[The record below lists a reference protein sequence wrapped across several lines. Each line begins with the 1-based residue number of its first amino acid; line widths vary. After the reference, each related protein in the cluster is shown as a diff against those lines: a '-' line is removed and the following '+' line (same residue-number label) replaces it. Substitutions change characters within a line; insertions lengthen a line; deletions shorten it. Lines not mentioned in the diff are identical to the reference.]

1 MIKNK
6 TTIYSAIWATV
17 ALLIAYA
24 IRWIIP
30 YDPNQTLLI
39 SAAMMARYA
48 IHVCLLIAWCVSI
61 QRRLTNRRVRHFL
74 MAAGALMV
82 FWLTV
87 RTVKYEFIVDRTNPI
102 GRYIWYSYYI
112 PMVLIP
118 LIGIFV
124 VKYLDKPGDYVHPKW
139 MNYLAI
145 PAALLLALVFTNDL
159 HQQVFRFHKGIEL
172 YDTQYQYGIP
182 YYILMAWFIL
192 GGLYF
197 AVMLLKKSR
206 VPGNKHVQRLPLY
219 IMLGAIVFWILYT
232 MKVIK
237 CDLTVMDCLL
247 IVCLLESAIQ
257 SGMIPSNTNHQE
269 LFDMTTVPLLIVDE
283 DFQPHYVSG
292 GAMPLSEADIAKTQT
307 GAVHLDNTL
316 LRSAP
321 IHAGRVVWQDDITV
335 QNTLRQQLQD
345 IREQMSE
352 ENTLLQAEVELTEH
366 KARVD
371 EQNRLYDRIA
381 QEVAPQ
387 LIRAEE
393 MMQRVSAEPEK
404 ARGLIA
410 KICVLG
416 CYIKRRG
423 NLLLLGEENKQIPAA
438 ELEHCIRESLENL
451 RLGGVFTLLNS
462 GCSGMLP
469 VNHVVAVYDFY
480 ENLAERL
487 LEKAT
492 AFLVNL
498 KCEDGSITAN
508 IQIGCSEEIAEQ
520 AFAGLTFPHGS
531 FRYEVMENDVVVSL
545 ATNRGGANDDEIS

>member
-6 TTIYSAIWATV
+6 TTINSAIWVTV

-48 IHVCLLIAWCVSI
+48 IHVCLLIGWCVSLN
-61 QRRLTNRRVRHFL
+61 RRLQNRQVRCLLILVGIL
-74 MAAGALMV
+74 MA

-87 RTVKYEFIVDRTNPI
+87 RTIKFEFIADPTHPI
-102 GRYIWYSYYI
+102 VRYLWYCYYI

-118 LIGIFV
+118 MIGVFV
-124 VKYLDKPGDYVHPKW
+124 VKYLDKLADYTHPKQ
-139 MNYLAI
+139 MNLLLI
-145 PAALLLALVFTNDL
+145 PAFLLLGIVFTNDL
-159 HQQVFRFHKGIEL
+159 HRLVFDFPQGIEL
-172 YDTQYQYGIP
+172 FDSKYTYGFV

-197 AVMLLKKSR
+197 VVMLLKKSR
-206 VPGNKHVQRLPLY
+206 VPGSKKMQRLPLF
-219 IMLGAIVFWILYT
+219 IMLGAIVFWVLYT
-232 MKVIK
+232 LKLIK
-237 CDLTVMDCLL
+237 CDLTAMDCL
-247 IVCLLESAIQ
+247 IITCLLESAIQ
-257 SGMIPSNTNHQE
+257 SGIIPSNTNHRE
-269 LFDMTTVPLLIVDE
+269 LFDITTVPVQIVDA
-283 DFQPHYVSG
+283 DYQPHYVSG
-292 GAMPLSEADIAKTQT
+292 AALPLSEADLKKTEA
-307 GAVHLDNTL
+307 GAVHMDNTL
-316 LRSAP
+316 LRSTP
-321 IHAGRVVWQDDITV
+321 ITAGRVVWQDDITV
-335 QNTLRQQLQD
+335 QNTLHQQLQS

-366 KARVD
+366 KAKVD

-393 MMQRVSAEPEK
+393 LMKQVSAKPEN
-404 ARGLIA
+404 ARELMS
-410 KICVLG
+410 KLCVLG

-423 NLLLLGEENKQIPAA
+423 NLLLLGEDNKQIPAV

-462 GCSGMLP
+462 QCDGTLP
-469 VNHVVAVYDFY
+469 VTVVVSIYDFY
-480 ENLAERL
+480 ENVAERL
-487 LEKAT
+487 LDKAT

-498 KCEDGSITAN
+498 KCEDGAMTMN

-520 AFAGLTFPHGS
+520 AFTGLTFPCGS
-531 FRYEVMENDVVVSL
+531 FRYEVMEEDVVVSL
-545 ATNRGGANDDEIS
+545 TTNRGGGK

>member
-24 IRWIIP
+24 IRWMIP

-61 QRRLTNRRVRHFL
+61 QRRLTNRQVRNLLIAVGIL
-74 MAAGALMV
+74 MA

-87 RTVKYEFIVDRTNPI
+87 RTVKYELIADRTNPI

-118 LIGIFV
+118 LIGFFV
-124 VKYLDKPGDYVHPKW
+124 VKYIDKPIDYDHPKW

-145 PAALLLALVFTNDL
+145 PAVVLLVLVFTNDL
-159 HQQVFRFHKGIEL
+159 HQSVFRFHKGIEL

-197 AVMLLKKSR
+197 VGMLLKKSR
-206 VPGNKHVQRLPLY
+206 VPGSKQMQRLPLY
-219 IMLGAIVFWILYT
+219 IMLGAIVFWVLYT
-232 MKVIK
+232 LKMIN

-247 IVCLLESAIQ
+247 IVLLLESAIQ
-257 SGMIPSNTNHQE
+257 NGMIPSNTNHRE

-292 GAMPLSEADIAKTQT
+292 GALPLSEEDIAKTQT
-307 GAVHLDNTL
+307 GALHLENAL

-321 IHAGRVVWQDDITV
+321 IPAGRVVWQDDITV
-335 QNTLRQQLQD
+335 QNTLHQQLQS

-366 KARVD
+366 KAKVD

-381 QEVAPQ
+381 QEVALQ

-393 MMQRVSAEPEK
+393 LMKQVSAKPENSRELMSK
-404 ARGLIA
+404 L
-410 KICVLG
+410 CVLG

-423 NLLLLGEENKQIPAA
+423 NLLLLGEDNKQIPAV

-451 RLGGVFTLLNS
+451 RLGGIFTLLNS
-462 GCSGMLP
+462 QCDGTLP
-469 VNHVVAVYDFY
+469 VTVVVAIYDFY
-480 ENLAERL
+480 ENVAERL
-487 LEKAT
+487 LDKAT

-498 KCEDGSITAN
+498 KCEDGAMYMN
-508 IQIGCSEEIAEQ
+508 IQIGCTEEIAEQ
-520 AFAGLTFPHGS
+520 VFAGLHFPCGS
-531 FRYEVMENDVVVSL
+531 FRYEVMEEDVVVSL
-545 ATNRGGANDDEIS
+545 TTNRGGGK

>member
-6 TTIYSAIWATV
+6 TTINSAIWATV

-48 IHVCLLIAWCVSI
+48 IHVCLLIAWCISI
-61 QRRLTNRRVRHFL
+61 LRRLTNRQVRCLLILVGIL
-74 MAAGALMV
+74 MA

-87 RTVKYEFIVDRTNPI
+87 RTIKFEFIADPTHPI
-102 GRYIWYSYYI
+102 VRYLWYCYYI

-118 LIGIFV
+118 MIGVFV
-124 VKYLDKPGDYVHPKW
+124 VKYLDKLADYTHPKQ
-139 MNYLAI
+139 MNLLLI
-145 PAALLLALVFTNDL
+145 PAFLLLGIVFTNDL
-159 HQQVFRFHKGIEL
+159 HRLVFDFPQGIEL
-172 YDTQYQYGIP
+172 FDSKYTYGFV

-197 AVMLLKKSR
+197 VVMLLKKSR
-206 VPGNKHVQRLPLY
+206 VPGSKKMQRLPLF
-219 IMLGAIVFWILYT
+219 IMLGAIVFWVLYT
-232 MKVIK
+232 LKLIK
-237 CDLTVMDCLL
+237 CDLTAMDCL
-247 IVCLLESAIQ
+247 IITCLLESAIQ
-257 SGMIPSNTNHQE
+257 SGIIPSNTNHRE
-269 LFDMTTVPLLIVDE
+269 LFDITTVPVQIVDA
-283 DFQPHYVSG
+283 DYQPHYVSG
-292 GAMPLSEADIAKTQT
+292 AALPLSEADLKKTEA
-307 GAVHLDNTL
+307 GAVHMDNTL
-316 LRSAP
+316 LRSTP
-321 IHAGRVVWQDDITV
+321 ITAGRVVWQDDITV

-366 KARVD
+366 KAKVD

-393 MMQRVSAEPEK
+393 LMQRVSAEPEK
-404 ARGLIA
+404 ARELMA

-438 ELEHCIRESLENL
+438 ELEHCIRESLDNL
-451 RLGGVFTLLNS
+451 RLGGVFTLLDS
-462 GCSGMLP
+462 HCDGTLP
-469 VNHVVAVYDFY
+469 VADVVAIYDFY
-480 ENLAERL
+480 ENVAERL
-487 LEKAT
+487 LDKAT
-492 AFLVNL
+492 AFLINL
-498 KCEDGSITAN
+498 KCEGGAMTMN

-520 AFAGLTFPHGS
+520 AFAGLTFSCGS
-531 FRYEVMENDVVVSL
+531 FRYEVMEEDVVVSL
-545 ATNRGGANDDEIS
+545 TTNRGGGK

>member
-1 MIKNK
+1 MKPVIKNK
-6 TTIYSAIWATV
+6 TTINSAIWATV

-48 IHVCLLIAWCVSI
+48 IHVCLLIAWCISI
-61 QRRLTNRRVRHFL
+61 LRRLTNRQVRNLLIAVGIL
-74 MAAGALMV
+74 MA

-87 RTVKYEFIVDRTNPI
+87 RTIKFEFIADPTHPI
-102 GRYIWYSYYI
+102 VRYLWYCYYI

-118 LIGIFV
+118 MIGVFV
-124 VKYLDKPGDYVHPKW
+124 VKYLDKLADYTHPKQ
-139 MNYLAI
+139 MNLLLI
-145 PAALLLALVFTNDL
+145 PAFLLLGIVFTNDL
-159 HQQVFRFHKGIEL
+159 HRLVFDFPQGIEL
-172 YDTQYQYGIP
+172 FDSKYTYGFV

-197 AVMLLKKSR
+197 VVMLLKKSR
-206 VPGNKHVQRLPLY
+206 VPGSKKMQRLPLF
-219 IMLGAIVFWILYT
+219 IMLGAIVFWVLYT
-232 MKVIK
+232 LKLIK
-237 CDLTVMDCLL
+237 CDLTAMDCL
-247 IVCLLESAIQ
+247 IITCLLESAIQ
-257 SGMIPSNTNHQE
+257 SGIIPSNTNHRE
-269 LFDMTTVPLLIVDE
+269 LFDITTVPVQIVDE

-292 GAMPLSEADIAKTQT
+292 GALPLSEADIAKTQT
-307 GAVHLDNTL
+307 GAVHMENTL
-316 LRSAP
+316 LRSTP

-335 QNTLRQQLQD
+335 QNTLHQQLQS

-366 KARVD
+366 KAKVD

-393 MMQRVSAEPEK
+393 LMQRVSAEPEK
-404 ARGLIA
+404 ARELMA

-423 NLLLLGEENKQIPAA
+423 NLLLLGEENKQIPSA
-438 ELEHCIRESLENL
+438 ELEHCIRESLDNL
-451 RLGGVFTLLNS
+451 RLGGVFSLLDSHCDGTLPLAD
-462 GCSGMLP
+462 
-469 VNHVVAVYDFY
+469 VVAIYDFY
-480 ENLAERL
+480 ENVAERL
-487 LEKAT
+487 LDKAT
-492 AFLVNL
+492 AFLINL
-498 KCEDGSITAN
+498 KCEGGAMTMN

-520 AFAGLTFPHGS
+520 AFAGLTFSCGS
-531 FRYEVMENDVVVSL
+531 FRYEVMEEDVVVSL
-545 ATNRGGANDDEIS
+545 TTRGGGK

>member
-39 SAAMMARYA
+39 TAAMMARYA
-48 IHVCLLIAWCVSI
+48 IHICLLIAWCVSI
-61 QRRLTNRRVRHFL
+61 RRRLTNRQVRNLLIAVGIL
-74 MAAGALMV
+74 MA

-87 RTVKYEFIVDRTNPI
+87 RTVKYELIADRTNPI

-112 PMVLIP
+112 PMILIP

-124 VKYLDKPGDYVHPKW
+124 VKYIDKPVDYAHPKW

-145 PAALLLALVFTNDL
+145 PAVLMLALVFTNDL

-197 AVMLLKKSR
+197 AAMLLKKSR
-206 VPGNKHVQRLPLY
+206 VPGSKQMQRLPLC
-219 IMLGAIVFWILYT
+219 IMLGAIVFWVLYT
-232 MKVIK
+232 LKVIK
-237 CDLTVMDCLL
+237 CDLTIMDCLL
-247 IVCLLESAIQ
+247 IVCLVESAIQ
-257 SGMIPSNTNHQE
+257 SGMIPSNTNHRE

-283 DFQPHYVSG
+283 DFQPHYVSSS
-292 GAMPLSEADIAKTQT
+292 ALPLSEADIAKTQT
-307 GAVHLDNTL
+307 GAVHQENTL
-316 LRSAP
+316 LRSTP

-335 QNTLRQQLQD
+335 QNTLHQQLQS

-366 KARVD
+366 KAKAD

-393 MMQRVSAEPEK
+393 LMKQVSAKPEN
-404 ARGLIA
+404 ARELMS
-410 KICVLG
+410 KLCVLG

-423 NLLLLGEENKQIPAA
+423 NLLLLGEDNKQIPAV

-451 RLGGVFTLLNS
+451 RLGGIFTLLNS
-462 GCSGMLP
+462 QCDGTLP
-469 VNHVVAVYDFY
+469 VTVVVSIYDFY
-480 ENLAERL
+480 ENVAERL
-487 LEKAT
+487 LDKAT

-498 KCEDGSITAN
+498 KCEDGAMTMN

-520 AFAGLTFPHGS
+520 AFTGLTFPCGS
-531 FRYEVMENDVVVSL
+531 FRYEVMEEDVVVSL
-545 ATNRGGANDDEIS
+545 TTNRGGGK

>member
-6 TTIYSAIWATV
+6 TTINSAIWATV

-48 IHVCLLIAWCVSI
+48 IHVCLLIGWCVSLN
-61 QRRLTNRRVRHFL
+61 RRLQNRQVRCLLILVGIL
-74 MAAGALMV
+74 MA

-87 RTVKYEFIVDRTNPI
+87 RTIKFEFIADPTHPI
-102 GRYIWYSYYI
+102 VRYLWYCYYI

-118 LIGIFV
+118 MIGVFV
-124 VKYLDKPGDYVHPKW
+124 VKYLDKLADYTHPKQ
-139 MNYLAI
+139 MNLLLI
-145 PAALLLALVFTNDL
+145 PAFLLLGIVFTNDL
-159 HQQVFRFHKGIEL
+159 HRLVFDFPQGIEL
-172 YDTQYQYGIP
+172 FDSKYTYGFV

-197 AVMLLKKSR
+197 VVMLLKKSR
-206 VPGNKHVQRLPLY
+206 VPGSKKMQRLPLF
-219 IMLGAIVFWILYT
+219 IMLGAIVFWVLYT
-232 MKVIK
+232 LKLIK
-237 CDLTVMDCLL
+237 CDLTAMDCL
-247 IVCLLESAIQ
+247 IITCLLESAIQ
-257 SGMIPSNTNHQE
+257 SGIIPSNTNHRE
-269 LFDMTTVPLLIVDE
+269 LFDITTVPVQIVDA
-283 DFQPHYVSG
+283 DYQPHYVSG
-292 GAMPLSEADIAKTQT
+292 AALPLSEADLKKTEA
-307 GAVHLDNTL
+307 GAVHMDNTL
-316 LRSAP
+316 LRSTP
-321 IHAGRVVWQDDITV
+321 ITAGRVVWQDDITV

-366 KARVD
+366 KAKVD

-393 MMQRVSAEPEK
+393 LMQRVSAEPEK
-404 ARGLIA
+404 ARELMA

-423 NLLLLGEENKQIPAA
+423 NLLLLGEDNKQIPAA
-438 ELEHCIRESLENL
+438 ELEHCIRESLDNL
-451 RLGGVFTLLNS
+451 RLGGVFTLLDS
-462 GCSGMLP
+462 HCDGTLP
-469 VNHVVAVYDFY
+469 VADVVAIYDFY
-480 ENLAERL
+480 ENVAERL
-487 LEKAT
+487 LDKAT
-492 AFLVNL
+492 AFLINL
-498 KCEDGSITAN
+498 KCEGGAMTMN

-520 AFAGLTFPHGS
+520 AFAGLTFSCGS
-531 FRYEVMENDVVVSL
+531 FRYEVMEEDVVVSL
-545 ATNRGGANDDEIS
+545 TTNRGGGK

>member
-1 MIKNK
+1 MNAVIKNK
-6 TTIYSAIWATV
+6 TTINSAIWATV

-48 IHVCLLIAWCVSI
+48 IHVCLLIGWCVSLN
-61 QRRLTNRRVRHFL
+61 RRLQNRQVRCLLILVGIL
-74 MAAGALMV
+74 MT

-87 RTVKYEFIVDRTNPI
+87 RTIKFEFIADPTHPI
-102 GRYIWYSYYI
+102 VRYLWYCYYI

-118 LIGIFV
+118 MIGVFV
-124 VKYLDKPGDYVHPKW
+124 VKYLDKLADYTHPKQ
-139 MNYLAI
+139 MNLLLI
-145 PAALLLALVFTNDL
+145 PAFLLLGIVFTNDL
-159 HQQVFRFHKGIEL
+159 HRLVFDFPQGIEL
-172 YDTQYQYGIP
+172 FDSKYTYGFV

-197 AVMLLKKSR
+197 VVMLLKKSR
-206 VPGNKHVQRLPLY
+206 VPGSKKMQRLPLF
-219 IMLGAIVFWILYT
+219 IMLGAIVFWVLYT
-232 MKVIK
+232 LKLIK
-237 CDLTVMDCLL
+237 CDLTAMDCL
-247 IVCLLESAIQ
+247 IITCLLESAIQ
-257 SGMIPSNTNHQE
+257 SGIIPSNTNHRE
-269 LFDMTTVPLLIVDE
+269 LFDITTVPVQIVDE

-292 GAMPLSEADIAKTQT
+292 GALPLSEADIAKTQT
-307 GAVHLDNTL
+307 GAVHIENTL
-316 LRSAP
+316 LRSTP

-335 QNTLRQQLQD
+335 QNTLHQQLQS

-366 KARVD
+366 KAKVD

-393 MMQRVSAEPEK
+393 LMKQVSAKPEN
-404 ARGLIA
+404 ARELMS
-410 KICVLG
+410 KLCVLG

-423 NLLLLGEENKQIPAA
+423 NLLLLGEDNKQIPAV

-451 RLGGVFTLLNS
+451 RLGGIFTLLNS
-462 GCSGMLP
+462 QCDGTLP
-469 VNHVVAVYDFY
+469 VTVVVASYDFY
-480 ENLAERL
+480 ENVAERL
-487 LEKAT
+487 LDKAT
-492 AFLVNL
+492 AFLINL
-498 KCEDGSITAN
+498 KCENGIMTMN

-520 AFAGLTFPHGS
+520 AFAGLNFSCGS
-531 FRYEVMENDVVVSL
+531 FRYEVMEEDVVVSL
-545 ATNRGGANDDEIS
+545 TTNRGGGE

>member
-6 TTIYSAIWATV
+6 TTINSAIWATV

-39 SAAMMARYA
+39 SAAMMVRYT

-61 QRRLTNRRVRHFL
+61 QRRLTNRQVRNLLIAVGIL
-74 MAAGALMV
+74 MA

-87 RTVKYEFIVDRTNPI
+87 RTVKYELIADRTNPI

-118 LIGIFV
+118 LIGFFV
-124 VKYLDKPGDYVHPKW
+124 VKYIDKPIDYDHPQW

-145 PAALLLALVFTNDL
+145 PAVLLLVLVFTNDL
-159 HQQVFRFHKGIEL
+159 HQSVFRFHKGIEL
-172 YDTQYQYGIP
+172 FDTRYQYGIP
-182 YYILMAWFIL
+182 YYILMAWSIL

-197 AVMLLKKSR
+197 VGMLLKKSR
-206 VPGNKHVQRLPLY
+206 VPGNKHMQRLPLY
-219 IMLGAIVFWILYT
+219 IMLGAIVFWVLYT
-232 MKVIK
+232 LKIIN

-247 IVCLLESAIQ
+247 IVCLVESAIQ
-257 SGMIPSNTNHQE
+257 NGMIPSNTNHRE

-283 DFQPHYVSG
+283 DFHPHYVSG
-292 GAMPLSEADIAKTQT
+292 GALPLSEADIAKTQT
-307 GAVHLDNTL
+307 GALHLENAL

-321 IHAGRVVWQDDITV
+321 IPAGRVVWQDDITV
-335 QNTLRQQLQD
+335 QNTLHQHLQD

-366 KARVD
+366 KAKVD

-393 MMQRVSAEPEK
+393 LMERVSAEPEN
-404 ARGLIA
+404 ARELMA

-451 RLGGVFTLLNS
+451 RLGVVFTLLNS
-462 GCSGMLP
+462 QCDGTLP
-469 VNHVVAVYDFY
+469 VTDVVAIYDFY
-480 ENLAERL
+480 ENVAERL
-487 LEKAT
+487 LDKAT
-492 AFLVNL
+492 AFLINL
-498 KCEDGSITAN
+498 NCEDGAMTMN

-520 AFAGLTFPHGS
+520 AFSGLTFSCGS
-531 FRYEVMENDVVVSL
+531 FRYEVMEEDVVVSL
-545 ATNRGGANDDEIS
+545 TTTRGGGK

>member
-6 TTIYSAIWATV
+6 TTINSAIWATV

-48 IHVCLLIAWCVSI
+48 IHVCLLIAWCISI
-61 QRRLTNRRVRHFL
+61 QRRLTNRQVRNLLIAVGIL
-74 MAAGALMV
+74 MA

-87 RTVKYEFIVDRTNPI
+87 RTIKFEFIADPTHPI
-102 GRYIWYSYYI
+102 VRYLWYCYYI

-118 LIGIFV
+118 MIGVFV
-124 VKYLDKPGDYVHPKW
+124 VKYLDKLADYTHPKQ
-139 MNYLAI
+139 MNLLLI
-145 PAALLLALVFTNDL
+145 PAFLLLGIVFTNDL
-159 HQQVFRFHKGIEL
+159 HRLVFDFPQGIEL
-172 YDTQYQYGIP
+172 FDSKYTYGFV

-197 AVMLLKKSR
+197 VVMLLKKSR
-206 VPGNKHVQRLPLY
+206 VPGSKKMQRLPLF
-219 IMLGAIVFWILYT
+219 IMLGAIVFWVLYT
-232 MKVIK
+232 LKLIK
-237 CDLTVMDCLL
+237 CDLTAMDCL
-247 IVCLLESAIQ
+247 IITCLLESAIQ
-257 SGMIPSNTNHQE
+257 SGIIPSNTNHRE
-269 LFDMTTVPLLIVDE
+269 LFDITTVPVQIVDE
-283 DFQPHYVSG
+283 NFQPHYESG
-292 GAMPLSEADIAKTQT
+292 GALPLSEADIAKTQT
-307 GAVHLDNTL
+307 GAVHMENTL
-316 LRSAP
+316 LRSTP

-366 KARVD
+366 KAKVD

-393 MMQRVSAEPEK
+393 LMQRVSAEPEK
-404 ARGLIA
+404 ARELMA

-423 NLLLLGEENKQIPAA
+423 NLLLLGEDNKQIPAA
-438 ELEHCIRESLENL
+438 ELEHCIRESLDNL
-451 RLGGVFTLLNS
+451 RLGGVFTLLDS
-462 GCSGMLP
+462 HCDGTLP
-469 VNHVVAVYDFY
+469 VADVVAIYDFY
-480 ENLAERL
+480 ENVAERL
-487 LEKAT
+487 LDKAT
-492 AFLVNL
+492 AFLINL
-498 KCEDGSITAN
+498 KCEGGAMTMN

-520 AFAGLTFPHGS
+520 AFAGLTFSCGK
-531 FRYEVMENDVVVSL
+531 FRYEVMEEDVVVSL
-545 ATNRGGANDDEIS
+545 TTNRGGGK

>member
-17 ALLIAYA
+17 AILVAYS
-24 IRWIIP
+24 IRWMIP
-30 YDPNQTLLI
+30 FAPSQTLLI

-61 QRRLTNRRVRHFL
+61 QRRLTNRQVRNLLIAVGIL
-74 MAAGALMV
+74 MA

-87 RTVKYEFIVDRTNPI
+87 RTVKYELIADRTNPI
-102 GRYIWYSYYI
+102 GRYIWYAYYI

-118 LIGIFV
+118 LIGFFV
-124 VKYLDKPGDYVHPKW
+124 VKYIDKPIDYDHPKW

-145 PAALLLALVFTNDL
+145 PAVLLLVLVFTNDL
-159 HQQVFRFHKGIEL
+159 HQSVFRFHKGIEL
-172 YDTQYQYGIP
+172 FDTQYQYGIP

-197 AVMLLKKSR
+197 VGMLLKKSR
-206 VPGNKHVQRLPLY
+206 VPGSKQMQRLPLY
-219 IMLGAIVFWILYT
+219 IMLGAIVFWTLYIL
-232 MKVIK
+232 KVIN

-247 IVCLLESAIQ
+247 IVCLVESAIQ
-257 SGMIPSNTNHQE
+257 SGMIPSNTNHRE

-292 GAMPLSEADIAKTQT
+292 GALPLSEEDIAKTQT
-307 GAVHLDNTL
+307 GALHLENAL

-321 IHAGRVVWQDDITV
+321 IPAGRVVWQDDITV
-335 QNTLRQQLQD
+335 QNTLHQQLQS

-366 KARVD
+366 KAKVD

-393 MMQRVSAEPEK
+393 LMQRVSAEPENSRELMSK
-404 ARGLIA
+404 L
-410 KICVLG
+410 CVLG

-423 NLLLLGEENKQIPAA
+423 NLLLLGEDNKQIPAV

-451 RLGGVFTLLNS
+451 RLGGIFTLLNS
-462 GCSGMLP
+462 QCDGTLP
-469 VNHVVAVYDFY
+469 VPVVVSIYDFY
-480 ENLAERL
+480 ENVAERL
-487 LEKAT
+487 LDKAT

-498 KCEDGSITAN
+498 KCEDGAMHMN
-508 IQIGCSEEIAEQ
+508 IQIGCTEEIAEQ
-520 AFAGLTFPHGS
+520 VFAGLHFPCGS
-531 FRYEVMENDVVVSL
+531 FRYEVMEEDVVVSL
-545 ATNRGGANDDEIS
+545 TTNRGGGK

>member
-6 TTIYSAIWATV
+6 TTINSAIWATV

-48 IHVCLLIAWCVSI
+48 IHVCLLIAWCISI
-61 QRRLTNRRVRHFL
+61 LRRLTNRQVRCLLILVGIL
-74 MAAGALMV
+74 MA

-87 RTVKYEFIVDRTNPI
+87 RTIKFEFIADPTHPI
-102 GRYIWYSYYI
+102 VRYLWYCYYI

-118 LIGIFV
+118 MIGVFV
-124 VKYLDKPGDYVHPKW
+124 VKYLDKLADYTHPKQ
-139 MNYLAI
+139 MNLLLI
-145 PAALLLALVFTNDL
+145 PAFLLLGIVFTNDL
-159 HQQVFRFHKGIEL
+159 HRLVFDFPQGIEL
-172 YDTQYQYGIP
+172 FDSKYTYGFV

-197 AVMLLKKSR
+197 VVMLLKKSR
-206 VPGNKHVQRLPLY
+206 VPGSKKMQRLPLF
-219 IMLGAIVFWILYT
+219 IMLGAIVFWVLYT
-232 MKVIK
+232 LKLIK
-237 CDLTVMDCLL
+237 CDLTAMDCL
-247 IVCLLESAIQ
+247 IITCLLESAIQ
-257 SGMIPSNTNHQE
+257 SGIIPSNTNHRE
-269 LFDMTTVPLLIVDE
+269 LFDITTVPVQIVDA
-283 DFQPHYVSG
+283 DYQPHYVSG
-292 GAMPLSEADIAKTQT
+292 AALPLSEADLKKTEA
-307 GAVHLDNTL
+307 GAVHMDNTL
-316 LRSAP
+316 LRSTP
-321 IHAGRVVWQDDITV
+321 ITAGRVVWQDDITV

-366 KARVD
+366 KAKVD

-393 MMQRVSAEPEK
+393 LMQRVSAEPEK
-404 ARGLIA
+404 ARELMA

-423 NLLLLGEENKQIPAA
+423 NLLLLGEDNKQIPAA
-438 ELEHCIRESLENL
+438 ELEHCIRESLDNL
-451 RLGGVFTLLNS
+451 RLGGVFTLLDS
-462 GCSGMLP
+462 HCDGTLP
-469 VNHVVAVYDFY
+469 VADVVAIYDFY
-480 ENLAERL
+480 ENVAERL
-487 LEKAT
+487 LDKAT
-492 AFLVNL
+492 AFLINL
-498 KCEDGSITAN
+498 KCEGGAMTMN

-520 AFAGLTFPHGS
+520 AFAGLTFSCGS
-531 FRYEVMENDVVVSL
+531 FRYEVMEEDVVVSL
-545 ATNRGGANDDEIS
+545 TTNRGGGK